1 MTSSDLPSPAPGT
14 RPRVILASQ
23 SPRRRELLTLIGI
36 THEVHPADVNES
48 VFPDEAPVPH
58 CERLAREKAHTLA
71 VLHPEAVVIGSD
83 TIVVIDG
90 DILGKPGNRAEA
102 IAMVT
107 RLSGRTHTVFTAVAV
122 AHGGVTLSGVES
134 VSVTFRA
141 LDVAQIAAYV
151 DTGEPMDKAGAY
163 GIQGFGAT
171 NVERIDGDYFAV
183 MGLPLGRMVG
193 LLRDLGFHYAFGPLT
208 VVDSVPA
215 NA

>member
-1 MTSSDLPSPAPGT
+1 MHLENLTPATAT
-14 RPRVILASQ
+14 RVVLASQ

-36 THEVHPADVNES
+36 PHEVRPADVDES
-48 VFPDEAPVPH
+48 VHPDEAPVPH
-58 CERLAREKAHTLA
+58 CERLARTKAETVAASNPAA
-71 VLHPEAVVIGSD
+71 VTIGSD

-90 DILGKPGNRAEA
+90 DILGKPRDRTHA
-102 IAMVT
+102 IEMLT

-122 AHGGVTLSGVES
+122 TFAGRTLSGVES

-141 LDVAQIAAYV
+141 MNTARIAAYV

-183 MGLPLGRMVG
+183 MGLPLGRMVELFRDHG
-193 LLRDLGFHYAFGPLT
+193 LHYGYGPIT
-208 VVDSVPA
+208 A
-215 NA
+215 AR